1 MSVFHQ
7 DIHEGLSFMLF
18 MIVFFGGSGLLWLWI
33 CWKIDQRDKR
43 RKRGR
48 A

>member
-7 DIHEGLSFMLF
+7 AILECLAFIAFLV
-18 MIVFFGGSGLLWLWI
+18 IIFGGPGLLWLWI

>member
-7 DIHEGLSFMLF
+7 AILECLSFMVF
-18 MIVFFGGSGLLWLWI
+18 IIVFFGGPGLLWLWI

>member
-7 DIHEGLSFMLF
+7 AILEALAFIAFLAIF
-18 MIVFFGGSGLLWLWI
+18 YGGPCLLWLWI
-33 CWKIDQRDKR
+33 CWKLDQRDKR